1 MGSERQPAGLPEDG
15 QQRAAGPTVL
25 PVEQHP
31 IPQRPSHAR
40 SAGSGARGLASNLQN
55 NLDGSHNC
63 GRAPKS
69 GTLSAAAGLKLSNFR
84 APSEKT
90 PAFGRNLTPRP
101 NSAPAA
107 FNWGPR
113 RSPAKRV
120 RWGEEEQ
127 GSGRSFR
134 RKAETELSGL
144 CDDEDRARPVF
155 SISSQKKKRKW
166 GVQMHQPS
174 SWLKSPPPARARKK
188 VPPPADGGTGK
199 TGIRAY
205 QSD

>member
-1 MGSERQPAGLPEDG
+1 MGSEWQPARLSEDG

-40 SAGSGARGLASNLQN
+40 SAGSGAKGLASNLQN

-113 RSPAKRV
+113 RSPAERVRWGEEEQRSLADFATTRTVHGPLSLFGTTENRGPRRSPAKRV
-120 RWGEEEQ
+120 RWGEEE
-127 GSGRSFR
+127 G
-134 RKAETELSGL
+134 TELERNFRL
-144 CDDEDRARPVF
+144 
-155 SISSQKKKRKW
+155 
-166 GVQMHQPS
+166 
-174 SWLKSPPPARARKK
+174 
-188 VPPPADGGTGK
+188 
-199 TGIRAY
+199 
-205 QSD
+205 

>member
-1 MGSERQPAGLPEDG
+1 MGSERQPARLSEDG

-40 SAGSGARGLASNLQN
+40 SAGSGARGPASNLQD

-63 GRAPKS
+63 GRAPKG
-69 GTLSAAAGLKLSNFR
+69 GTLSDAAGLRLPNFR

-113 RSPAKRV
+113 RSPAERV

-174 SWLKSPPPARARKK
+174 SWLKSPPPARAGKK